1 MKIQATKEK
10 ILKTPVI
17 QRAKTYV
24 LAHKK
29 LSILALVLL
38 GVGAYF
44 LFKSDAVAEVRY
56 VTTTVTK
63 ETIVS
68 SITGSGQIEASNQI
82 DLKARSSGEITYVGV
97 KPGDV
102 VKKGKTL
109 FSLDA
114 RDAARTVRNA
124 ETDLETAQLE
134 LEKFTKTPDSVDVLE
149 IKTAIANAE
158 KTKADADKSVKDAYK
173 NLLNSSIAAVSTD
186 TSSNQ
191 SAPTISGSY
200 TKGVDVKILI
210 SVYDA
215 SDGGYFSASSIPAG
229 IVSGT
234 GIISATV
241 PQPIGDSGLYIKF
254 ASTQVTQP
262 TWTITLPN
270 KSASNYDSNYTA
282 YQNAL
287 TSKDKTIAD
296 ADLVIAQNNKKMD
309 ELYKP
314 DELELR
320 SKQLVVRQ
328 KQDALT
334 DARADLS
341 DYYITAP
348 FDGTI
353 ASVVGKLGDTAS
365 GTLGTIITKQKIA
378 KISLNE
384 VDVAKIKLG
393 QKATLTFDA
402 IEDFTLTGEVA
413 EIDTVGTVSQGVVSY
428 NVKIAFD
435 TQDDRVKP
443 GMSVTGAIITD
454 VKQDVLSVPNSAI
467 KTKNGNTYVET
478 FAQALPTTDTQGSLS
493 PVPPTQQTVEIGI
506 SNDTTTE
513 IISGVAE
520 GTIVVSRTITAS
532 TAKAAATS
540 APSLLGG
547 STTRGITSGATRAAG
562 GR

>member
-1 MKIQATKEK
+1 MKIQETKAI
-10 ILKTPVI
+10 ILKTPFI
-17 QRAKTYV
+17 QKGLVYITT
-24 LAHKK
+24 HKK
-29 LSILALVLL
+29 LSIAVLIIL
-38 GVGAYF
+38 GVAGYF
-44 LFKSDAVAEVRY
+44 VFKGSAVAETRY
-56 VTTTVTK
+56 VTAVATK
-63 ETIVS
+63 ETIIS

-82 DLKARSSGEITYVGV
+82 DLKARNSGEITYVGV
-97 KPGDV
+97 KPGDQ

-114 RDAARTVRNA
+114 RDAAKAVRNA

-134 LEKFTKTPDSVDVLE
+134 LEKFTKAPDTVDILE

-158 KTKADADKSVKDAYK
+158 KNKKDAEKSVTDAYR
-173 NLLNSSIAAVSTD
+173 NLLNSSVVAVSTD

-200 TKGVDVKILI
+200 VKGVDVKILI
-210 SVYDA
+210 SVYGA

-229 IVSGT
+229 VVSGT

-262 TWTITLPN
+262 TWTIVLPN

-296 ADLVIAQNNKKMD
+296 ADLVIAQNNKKME

-353 ASVVGKLGDTAS
+353 ASVTGKLGDTAS

-428 NVKIAFD
+428 NVKTAFD
-435 TQDDRVKP
+435 TQDDRIKP
-443 GMSVTGAIITD
+443 GMSVTGSIITD

-467 KTKNGNTYVET
+467 KTKNGTPYIET
-478 FAQALPTTDTQGSLS
+478 FAEPLPTTGDTQGNTS
-493 PVPPTQQTVEIGI
+493 PVPPTQKNVEIGI
-506 SNDTTTE
+506 SNDNTTE
-513 IISGVAE
+513 IINGIDE
-520 GTIVVSRTITAS
+520 GTIVVTRTITTS
-532 TAKAAATS
+532 TTKTTT
-540 APSLLGG
+540 APSLIGG
-547 STTRGITSGATRAAG
+547 GNTRNLSGTTRAL

>member
-1 MKIQATKEK
+1 MKIQATREK
-10 ILKTPVI
+10 LLKVPAL
-17 QRAKTYV
+17 QKAKTYV

-29 LSILALVLL
+29 LSVIALVLV

-44 LFKSDAVAEVRY
+44 LFKSDAVAEVKY

-82 DLKARSSGEITYVGV
+82 DLKARGSGEITYVGI

-114 RDAARTVRNA
+114 RDAAKAVRNA
-124 ETDLETAQLE
+124 ETDLETAKLE
-134 LEKFTKTPDSVDVLE
+134 LEKFQKAPDSVDVLA
-149 IKTAIANAE
+149 IKNAIADAE
-158 KTKADADKSVKDAYK
+158 TSKTDADKAIKDAYK
-173 NLLNSSIAAVSTD
+173 NLLNSSLTAVSD
-186 TSSNQ
+186 DSSSTQ
-191 SAPTISGSY
+191 TPPTISGSY
-200 TKGVDVKILI
+200 TKGIEAKII
-210 SVYDA
+210 ITVRSTG
-215 SDGGYFSASSIPAG
+215 DGGYFSTSSVPSG

-234 GIISATV
+234 GTISSTI

-254 ASTQVTQP
+254 ANTQTNQQ
-262 TWTITLPN
+262 TWNINLPN
-270 KSASNYDSNYTA
+270 KAASNYDSNYTA

-287 TSKDKTIAD
+287 DNKEKVVKN
-296 ADLVIAQNNKKMD
+296 ADLTIAQNNKKMD
-309 ELYKP
+309 ELYRP

-320 SKQLVVRQ
+320 SKQLVIRQ

-353 ASVVGKLGDTAS
+353 ASVAGKLGDTAS

-384 VDVAKIKLG
+384 VDVAKIKLA

-413 EIDTVGTVSQGVVSY
+413 EIDTIGTVSQGVVSY

-467 KTKNGNTYVET
+467 KTKNGSIYVET

-493 PVPPTQQTVEIGI
+493 PVPPKQQNVEVGI

-513 IISGVAE
+513 IVSGVAE
-520 GTIVVSRTITAS
+520 GTIVVSRTITTSAAK
-532 TAKAAATS
+532 TATTS

-547 STTRGITSGATRAAG
+547 NATRGITGGATRAAG